1 MMNVTTIAGTGA
13 NSSTDGPALTASFR
27 NPRGLAINSQGEVF
41 VGEANCVRKISADG
55 DITTFAGNAAQA
67 GNQDGQGANARFQGH
82 IMGMVFDSE
91 DNLFLADYGNHS
103 IRKIDPNGVV
113 TTFVGSG
120 TAGFADGQGIAA
132 QFQNP
137 WGLSIDGEDNLYVAD
152 RGNHRIR
159 KIDPNGSVTT
169 LAGSGAAGFADGQG
183 TVASFNF
190 PEGIAVDSVGNVF
203 VGDYGNYRIRKI
215 TCDGI
220 VTTFA
225 GTGTAGNEDGVA
237 TVARFNGTGRA
248 LAIDGDDNLFVCGNS
263 NHRIRQIT
271 PDGTTTTIAGS
282 TAGFVD
288 AQGTS
293 ARFKDP
299 LGLMVA
305 HNGNLLVAEYGEG
318 RIRCIDAGLTPV
330 DNGLVPELPSTHLT
344 DLSALLDDDT
354 FCDIEFTVGN
364 ETTTAHRNIL
374 SSRSD
379 YFRTM
384 FTGNFSEGEPND
396 LGRYECCVEDT
407 TMPAF
412 QIVLRYLYTD
422 VLDLPSE
429 HAVSVMRLAHQY
441 NIERLY
447 NHAVR
452 FCTRGIDH
460 SNVVIWF
467 IEAHKHELDD
477 LRENTKRYLTRNFR
491 AIRDANKQSLKPL
504 AEYPTL
510 MMEVM
515 LDAM

>member
-1 MMNVTTIAGTGA
+1 MNVTTISGTGA
-13 NSSTDGPALTASFR
+13 NSSIDGPALTASFQ
-27 NPRGLAINSQGEVF
+27 NPRGLAINSLGEVF
-41 VGEANCVRKISADG
+41 VGQANCVRKISADG
-55 DITTFAGNAAQA
+55 NDVITFVGNAAQA
-67 GNQDGQGANARFQGH
+67 GIQDGQGANARFGGH
-82 IMGMVFDSE
+82 IMGMAFDSD
-91 DNLFLADYGNHS
+91 DNLFVTDHANHR

-113 TTFVGSG
+113 TTFAGSG
-120 TAGFADGQGIAA
+120 AGFADGQGIAA
-132 QFQNP
+132 QFQHP
-137 WGLSIDGEDNLYVAD
+137 WGLAIDGEDNLYMAD
-152 RGNHRIR
+152 RSNHRIR
-159 KIDPNGSVTT
+159 KIDPNGAVTT
-169 LAGSGAAGFADGQG
+169 LAGSGTAGFADGQG
-183 TVASFNF
+183 TAALFNT

-203 VGDYGNYRIRKI
+203 VGDYTNYRIRKI

-225 GTGTAGNEDGVA
+225 GSGTPGNEDGVA

-248 LAIDGDDNLFVCGNS
+248 LAIDGDDNLFVCGIS
-263 NHRIRQIT
+263 NHRIRQVT
-271 PDGTTTTIAGS
+271 PDGTTTTVAGS
-282 TAGFVD
+282 TKGFVD
-288 AQGTS
+288 AQGTG
-293 ARFKDP
+293 AQFNGP
-299 LGLMVA
+299 LGMTVD
-305 HNGNLLVAEYGEG
+305 HNGNLLVAEYAN
-318 RIRCIDAGLTPV
+318 RKIRCIDAGLTPV
-330 DNGLVPELPSTHLT
+330 DNGLVPELPSTHFT

-384 FTGNFSEGEPND
+384 FTGNFREGEPND
-396 LGRYECCVEDT
+396 RGRYECRVEDT

-429 HAVSVMRLAHQY
+429 HAVSVMRLADQY
-441 NIERLY
+441 NVQRLY

-452 FCTRGIDH
+452 FCTREIDH
-460 SNVVIWF
+460 SNVVLWF

-491 AIRDANKQSLKPL
+491 AIRDANKQSLVPL
-504 AEYPTL
+504 AQYPTL